1 MARAGSKRVP
11 GKNLRRLAGRPL
23 VQWTLDATR
32 GISSLCDTLVS
43 TDDPLVAEIG
53 RANGALVPWMRP
65 AHLAE
70 DDSSAVDVV
79 LHALDWYETERGR
92 VDGVLL
98 LQPTSPFRSKTSVER
113 GIAAFESHAHRT
125 VLGVSPAESHP
136 MHCLRLENGL
146 LQPFIPSVNW
156 RARTQDLPSAFV
168 LNGAFYL
175 ITPDRLRSHRSFFS
189 GELVP
194 LLFDDPAEAVDIDT
208 EADWQLAARLAER
221 SPLLRHDK

>member
-1 MARAGSKRVP
+1 
-11 GKNLRRLAGRPL
+11 
-23 VQWTLDATR
+23 
-32 GISSLCDTLVS
+32 
-43 TDDPLVAEIG
+43 
-53 RANGALVPWMRP
+53 MRP

-194 LLFDDPAEAVDIDT
+194 LLLTILPKRLISTRRRIGSWRLDWPSDRPCCDTTSDDSEG
-208 EADWQLAARLAER
+208 
-221 SPLLRHDK
+221 LRVVCCPRGSDSCGPPGSVNLE